1 MALDLSFS
9 EEQNMLREMVRG
21 VCEQYASTE
30 KLRELEDDP
39 VGYSSEFWGQ
49 LAELD
54 LVGLLIPTEFGG
66 SGMSMLD
73 ATVVYEE
80 FGRQLAPSPHFVS
93 AVMAAGILVA
103 AGSDEQRQSLLP
115 GIAAGTTIAT
125 IGWLEASG
133 GYRPAGIKTT
143 ATPTDGGYA
152 LSGTK
157 RHVAFAS
164 SAQAI
169 IVMAQGL
176 SGVDLFVVDPQAD
189 GVTLTQKMT
198 IASDTQFD
206 VTLDGVVVPESAR
219 IGTAGSGWDTFD
231 GVLSDGLILLA
242 ASAVGGARYC
252 LDITVEYSKDRY
264 QFDKPLGAFQ
274 SLSHY
279 MSDAV
284 TNIEGAEVLVHEAA
298 WARSTDRPH
307 RALAAM
313 SKLFACNAFRDCTA
327 MAQQIWGGVG
337 FTVEYDVQLY
347 FRRAKQL
354 QVSWLDTQALED
366 RIADEVLAP
375 A

>member
-1 MALDLSFS
+1 M
-9 EEQNMLREMVRG
+9 
-21 VCEQYASTE
+21 
-30 KLRELEDDP
+30 
-39 VGYSSEFWGQ
+39 
-49 LAELD
+49 
-54 LVGLLIPTEFGG
+54 
-66 SGMSMLD
+66 
-73 ATVVYEE
+73 
-80 FGRQLAPSPHFVS
+80 
-93 AVMAAGILVA
+93 
-103 AGSDEQRQSLLP
+103 
-115 GIAAGTTIAT
+115 
-125 IGWLEASG
+125 
-133 GYRPAGIKTT
+133 
-143 ATPTDGGYA
+143 
-152 LSGTK
+152 
-157 RHVAFAS
+157 AFAS

-231 GVLSDGLILLA
+231 AVLSDGLILLA